1 MDPMNV
7 PPAAPAPAPMM
18 PKKEGGVSGVIAIIV
33 IVVLLALGGIYYLM
47 TAGDSMLPV
56 NETMPTLQDVQ
67 NSNDPDVQATMQ
79 QGSSDALADIEA
91 DLGATDLSGLDTEI
105 NNLGQ

>member
-1 MDPMNV
+1 MDQMT
-7 PPAAPAPAPMM
+7 PAPTPDM
-18 PKKEGGVSGVIAIIV
+18 PKKEGGTGGVIAIIV

-47 TAGDSMLPV
+47 TSGSTMMPV
-56 NETMPTLQDVQ
+56 NETMPTMEEVQ

-79 QGSSDALADIEA
+79 QSSSDALADIEA
-91 DLGATDLSGLDTEI
+91 DMSSTDFGSLDAEI

>member
-1 MDPMNV
+1 MDQMTP
-7 PPAAPAPAPMM
+7 APAPAPEM
-18 PKKEGGVSGVIAIIV
+18 PKKEGGTGGVIAIIV

-47 TAGDSMLPV
+47 TSGSAMLPV
-56 NETMPTLQDVQ
+56 NEAMPTMEEVQ

-91 DLGATDLSGLDTEI
+91 DMSSTDFGSMDAEI